1 MRTALGW
8 SLEAGEAEAGLRLAG
23 ALGLFWGVRGYL
35 GEGRDWMNRVLA
47 GPPLQSPVDHDRAM
61 SLFRET
67 IGLCRDLGNKRELA
81 GCLDGLAE
89 VATSVGHLERAV
101 RLFGA
106 AEALRRT
113 TGVPERRLLRAGRD
127 RDVAVVRAALG
138 EDAFAASW
146 AEGQAMTLEQAL
158 AEALGDEG
166 EVRDRT

>member
-1 MRTALGW
+1 
-8 SLEAGEAEAGLRLAG
+8 
-23 ALGLFWGVRGYL
+23 
-35 GEGRDWMNRVLA
+35 
-47 GPPLQSPVDHDRAM
+47 M

-113 TGVPERRLLRAGRD
+113 TGVPERRLLRADRD
-127 RDVAVVRAALG
+127 RDVAAVRAALG
-138 EDAFAASW
+138 EDPFAASW
-146 AEGQAMTLEQAL
+146 AEGQAMTLDQAI
-158 AEALGDEG
+158 AEALGGER
-166 EVRDRT
+166 EVRERT